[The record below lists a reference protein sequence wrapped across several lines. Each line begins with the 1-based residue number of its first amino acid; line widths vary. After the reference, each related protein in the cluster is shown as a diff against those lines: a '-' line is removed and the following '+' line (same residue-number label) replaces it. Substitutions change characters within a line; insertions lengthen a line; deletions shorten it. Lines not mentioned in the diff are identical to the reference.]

1 MEGKSASNQAMVRC
15 DDNFIDNE
23 MVVLGEVISV
33 SRHQAGT
40 HSKEVIDPHVHKYLA
55 CFIAVKEENRL
66 H

>member
-1 MEGKSASNQAMVRC
+1 MVRC